1 MDVSMLMQSE
11 TTQRLISTIIRKMLF
26 AGYAKVISINKMD
39 PQSVDVQ
46 GCACNG
52 SLPFVTTAKVIN
64 FATAKMSVSSMPVIG
79 DKVLVVGL
87 QSYHPTMFESPV
99 TVPDTV
105 LTDVQHYTLLG
116 CVAIPMN
123 VSTTLSLLRIST
135 DTVGTAVTINE
146 GTDPVVRWSEL
157 NSVLT
162 SLWKAYN
169 FHGHSA
175 EGAGPPTI
183 TWENGTEPPD
193 PPDPIP
199 EGLFTD
205 LASDVLKVP
214 PKETP

>member
-64 FATAKMSVSSMPVIG
+64 FATAKMSVSSMPAIG

-123 VSTTLSLLRIST
+123 VSTTLSLIRVST
-135 DTVGTAVTINE
+135 DPVGASLTINE

-157 NSVLT
+157 NELLLMWFSMLCIHTHPVNLSTEEAEPSVM
-162 SLWKAYN
+162 
-169 FHGHSA
+169 F
-175 EGAGPPTI
+175 
-183 TWENGTEPPD
+183 D
-193 PPDPIP
+193 D
-199 EGLFTD
+199 LFEAFEEDMAKT
-205 LASDVLKVP
+205 ASNVLKVP
-214 PKETP
+214 PAATGGVT